1 MQTSDSTRLIL
12 MFNTFGPTMAHKSS
26 QNQVFP
32 SWLIPLISSTKL
44 SSPLRDKYYPTDLNV
59 STTSRHPLALVSSSC
74 IIHGQ
79 SQR

>member
-12 MFNTFGPTMAHKSS
+12 MFNTFGPTVAHKSS
-26 QNQVFP
+26 QNQVFS
-32 SWLIPLISSTKL
+32 SWLIPLM
-44 SSPLRDKYYPTDLNV
+44 RDKYYPTDLNV

-74 IIHGQ
+74 IIQGQ